1 MRPQPTART
10 GPGAPRR
17 SRASASAWA
26 FRLRTAGPNGRHSE
40 LRDASCRGP
49 LGWRRARQSV
59 RPQRAP
65 GWRSFSELIG
75 ARSCDRSL
83 SVAAFARRS
92 WSWRNGSCCDG
103 SMLVVGIR
111 TPHADM
117 VCCGGTCGTDG
128 AHGDA
133 GQRMT
138 HVAWGIRR
146 RQTQSNDT
154 QPPPRCSRSAS
165 PTLLIAPAAPD
176 PEGLPGAGR
185 LQSRSETAA

>member
-1 MRPQPTART
+1 MRPK
-10 GPGAPRR
+10 
-17 SRASASAWA
+17 
-26 FRLRTAGPNGRHSE
+26 
-40 LRDASCRGP
+40 
-49 LGWRRARQSV
+49 
-59 RPQRAP
+59 PQR
-65 GWRSFSELIG
+65 GGVCEKELEL
-75 ARSCDRSL
+75 AQRVL
-83 SVAAFARRS
+83 LRRVDACGG
-92 WSWRNGSCCDG
+92 NPH
-103 SMLVVGIR
+103 
-111 TPHADM
+111 PHADM

-165 PTLLIAPAAPD
+165 PTLLIAPAARD